1 MSEGSGSEGMTFWDH
16 LDVLRGVLLRIAA
29 VVVVFGMV
37 AFFFK
42 EELFDVVLAPK
53 DAGFITYRWLERMA
67 EKFHGD
73 FSDYLLFCL
82 FN

>member
-42 EELFDVVLAPK
+42 EELLDRKSVV
-53 DAGFITYRWLERMA
+53 
-67 EKFHGD
+67 
-73 FSDYLLFCL
+73 
-82 FN
+82 

>member
-53 DAGFITYRWLERMA
+53 DA
-67 EKFHGD
+67 
-73 FSDYLLFCL
+73 
-82 FN
+82 

>member
-53 DAGFITYRWLERMA
+53 DAGFYHLSLARTYGGNVSWRHR
-67 EKFHGD
+67 
-73 FSDYLLFCL
+73 
-82 FN
+82 